1 MRMTEHDGNGRS
13 AAARWI
19 AAGALAWLG
28 WRGWRRSRGEG
39 FEGKVVLITGGSR
52 GLGLVLARRF
62 AGEGAHVSICARDP
76 RELELARRD
85 LEHRGARVLAVSC
98 DVSRRAEVEEWVRQT
113 RAELGPPDVLVNNA
127 AIIQVGPFQA
137 LDVDDFRHAMAV
149 NFWGVVHATYAVLP
163 DMRERGRGR
172 IANVTSIGGK
182 VAVPHLLPYD
192 AAKFATVGFSEGL
205 RSELAKEGI
214 SVTTV
219 IPGLMRTGSPANA
232 WFVGDRD
239 AEYTWFSLG
248 GATPLTAVGAD
259 RAAARIVTA
268 IRHGDAEVTVS
279 WQAKLLRHVHDLL
292 PGATVDLLGL
302 VNRLLPSAPS
312 DGRVRP
318 ARGMELATRLSPS
331 PLTTLM
337 NRAARENNEYGGI
350 PRPSKRHA
358 ERVGLPPEEAA
369 T

>member
-1 MRMTEHDGNGRS
+1 MRSEGGNGRS
-13 AAARWI
+13 ATTRWI

-28 WRGWRRSRGEG
+28 WRAWRNSTAEG
-39 FEGKVVLITGGSR
+39 FAGKVVLITGGSR

-62 AGEGAHVSICARDP
+62 ADEGARLSICARDP
-76 RELELARRD
+76 RELELARRE
-85 LEHRGARVLAVSC
+85 LEDRGARVLAVSC
-98 DVSRRAEVEEWVRQT
+98 DVSSRAEVEEWVRQT

-127 AIIQVGPFQA
+127 AIIQVGPFEM
-137 LDVDDFRHAMAV
+137 LDVDDFRHAMAI

-172 IANVTSIGGK
+172 IANIASIGGK

-192 AAKFATVGFSEGL
+192 VAKFATVGFSEGL

-214 SVTTV
+214 TVTTV

-248 GATPLTAVGAD
+248 ASTPLTAVGAD
-259 RAAARIVTA
+259 RAARRILAA
-268 IRHGDAEVTVS
+268 IRRGEAEITLT
-279 WQAKLLRHVHDLL
+279 WQAKTLRLVHDLL
-292 PGATVDLLGL
+292 PGATVDLLGV
-302 VNRLLPSAPS
+302 VNRLLPDAPS
-312 DGRVRP
+312 NGRVRP

-331 PLTTLM
+331 PLTALM

-350 PRPSKRHA
+350 PRPSRRHA
-358 ERVGLPPEEAA
+358 EKVGLPVDEIADS
-369 T
+369 